1 MGVGARPVLALG
13 GGSEWVLLAG
23 LLLIILALLMTLRKK
38 RRTISGPNL
47 TAREHLGRLKEEQGL
62 RSDLESLMVDI
73 EQLAKRL
80 GSQLDAKVIQVEKL
94 VAEADRRIEI
104 LRNLKATPPAGNDGA
119 TQAAPLTAPPD
130 PLTQSVY
137 DLADAGK
144 SPPEIASETGE
155 HLGKVELILALRR
168 AEQRG

>member
-104 LRNLKATPPAGNDGA
+104 LRNLKATPPAEGFNEVLLPGEPERR
-119 TQAAPLTAPPD
+119 AAERRGEEGVPMPD
-130 PLTQSVY
+130 EVWDRLKAAGETVGI
-137 DLADAGK
+137 DLAQVV
-144 SPPEIASETGE
+144 SGE
-155 HLGKVELILALRR
+155 ATV
-168 AEQRG
+168 